1 MVTVDNN
8 EQLDRENILDRRWF
22 PLVTFSIGVF
32 VSLIDTIYL
41 LARGSNLE
49 NAVWPLAIRTLEITL
64 YLRKSVPL
72 VALLCALIL
81 SLGLWLMM
89 RRQQGKHIAQ
99 WITHSLIFAAG
110 VTVGAYAVYL
120 VMNARYLRGA
130 FLLLPTLYGFI
141 LFACAIGARGIP
153 RLPKLNDGV
162 LDKLYSASHLIAVF
176 LAAWL
181 MVPGI
186 PALVGIAPSPPDR
199 PVFGYGG
206 QPGPFGEVLEV
217 YPYQLPENVSAI
229 QGDTEED
236 ITFSIY
242 LSIPILPED
251 PGIEGVPLAI
261 LFHAFNNPD
270 RYSYTD
276 WIGRLIGKGMVV
288 AYIQY
293 PTDIR
298 PEGADNWDDTE
309 SEGMSDWPH
318 HVPRLYSIYSALNS
332 LQEIIGDDTRG
343 SEIDAVLGNLS
354 IMPEHLYIGG
364 HSLGGAYALNAL
376 EMVQEFGWG
385 SETVVVNTEMAS
397 SRPSQNLWQPNFD
410 QLPEATVVHLAVGE
424 DDMTVGQCDSVYHQQ
439 LFDLIEDNNSLL
451 IYIPSDRYGFP
462 RLIATHYIPA
472 TEAHDTLADWAF
484 YRRVDAQ
491 ADWVV
496 ARSRGDY
503 NTENFAYFHLIDGPL
518 LRDMGEWSDGTPVL
532 KLEPYSNAIQEK
544 RFNHC

>member
-1 MVTVDNN
+1 MVTVENN
-8 EQLDRENILDRRWF
+8 EQLDRVNILDNRWF
-22 PLVTFSIGVF
+22 PLITFSIGVF
-32 VSLIDTIYL
+32 VSLIETIYL

-81 SLGLWLMM
+81 SLGLWLMV
-89 RRQQGKHIAQ
+89 RRQQGKHITQ

-217 YPYQLPENVSAI
+217 YPSPLPENVTAI

-332 LQEIIGDDTRG
+332 LEEIIGDDTRG
-343 SEIDAVLGNLS
+343 AEIDAVLGNLS

-439 LFDLIEDNNSLL
+439 LFDLIDDNNSLL

-532 KLEPYSNAIQEK
+532 ELEPYSNAIQEK

>member
-1 MVTVDNN
+1 MVTVENN
-8 EQLDRENILDRRWF
+8 EQLDRVNILDRRWF

-32 VSLIDTIYL
+32 VSLIETIYL

-81 SLGLWLMM
+81 SLGLWLMV

-217 YPYQLPENVSAI
+217 YPYPLPENVTAI

-298 PEGADNWDDTE
+298 PEGADNWDYTE

-332 LQEIIGDDTRG
+332 LEEIIGDDTRG
-343 SEIDAVLGNLS
+343 AEIDAVLGNLS

-439 LFDLIEDNNSLL
+439 LFDLIDDNNSLL

-532 KLEPYSNAIQEK
+532 ELEPYSNAIQEK

>member
-110 VTVGAYAVYL
+110 VTAGAYAVYL

-217 YPYQLPENVSAI
+217 YPYQLPENVTAI

-242 LSIPILPED
+242 LSIPILPEE

-318 HVPRLYSIYSALNS
+318 HIPRLYSIYSALNS
-332 LQEIIGDDTRG
+332 LEEIIGDDTRG
-343 SEIDAVLGNLS
+343 PEIDAVLGNLS

-376 EMVQEFGWG
+376 EMVKEFGWG

-532 KLEPYSNAIQEK
+532 ELEPYSNAIQEK

>member
-1 MVTVDNN
+1 MVTVENN
-8 EQLDRENILDRRWF
+8 EQLDQVNILDRRWF
-22 PLVTFSIGVF
+22 PLFTFSIGVF
-32 VSLIDTIYL
+32 VSLIETIYL

-81 SLGLWLMM
+81 SLGLWLMV
-89 RRQQGKHIAQ
+89 RRQQGKHITQ

-217 YPYQLPENVSAI
+217 YPYPLPENVTAI

-309 SEGMSDWPH
+309 SEGMSDWPPH
-318 HVPRLYSIYSALNS
+318 IPRLYYIYSALNS
-332 LQEIIGDDTRG
+332 LEEIIGDDTRG
-343 SEIDAVLGNLS
+343 AEIDAVLGNLS

-439 LFDLIEDNNSLL
+439 LFDLIDDNNSLL

-532 KLEPYSNAIQEK
+532 ELEPYSNAIQEK

>member
-1 MVTVDNN
+1 MVTVENN
-8 EQLDRENILDRRWF
+8 EQLDRVNILDRRWF

-32 VSLIDTIYL
+32 VSLIETIYL

-217 YPYQLPENVSAI
+217 YPYPLPENVTAI

-332 LQEIIGDDTRG
+332 LEEIIGDDTRG
-343 SEIDAVLGNLS
+343 AEIDAVLGNLS

-410 QLPEATVVHLAVGE
+410 QLPEARVVHLAVGE

-532 KLEPYSNAIQEK
+532 ELEPYSNAIQEK

>member
-1 MVTVDNN
+1 MVTVEDSQ
-8 EQLDRENILDRRWF
+8 QLDHVNFLDRRWF

-81 SLGLWLMM
+81 SLGLWLMV

-110 VTVGAYAVYL
+110 VIVGAYSVYL

-153 RLPKLNDGV
+153 RLPKLNDGL

-217 YPYQLPENVSAI
+217 YPYPLPENVTAI

-242 LSIPILPED
+242 LSIPILPEE

-288 AYIQY
+288 AFIQY

-318 HVPRLYSIYSALNS
+318 HIPRLYSIYSALNS
-332 LQEIIGDDTRG
+332 LEEIIGDDTRG
-343 SEIDAVLGNLS
+343 PEIDAVLGNLS

-376 EMVQEFGWG
+376 EMIKEFGWG

-439 LFDLIEDNNSLL
+439 LFDLIDDNNSLL

-532 KLEPYSNAIQEK
+532 ELEPYSNAIQEK

>member
-120 VMNARYLRGA
+120 IMNARYLRGA

-153 RLPKLNDGV
+153 RLPKLNDGA

-217 YPYQLPENVSAI
+217 YPYPLPENVTAI

-242 LSIPILPED
+242 LSIPILPEE

-318 HVPRLYSIYSALNS
+318 HIPRLYSIYSALNS
-332 LQEIIGDDTRG
+332 LEEIIGDDTRG

-439 LFDLIEDNNSLL
+439 LFDLIDDNNSLL

-532 KLEPYSNAIQEK
+532 ELEPYSNAIQEK

>member
-1 MVTVDNN
+1 MVTVENN
-8 EQLDRENILDRRWF
+8 EQLDRVNILDRRWF

-32 VSLIDTIYL
+32 VSLIETIYL

-81 SLGLWLMM
+81 SLGLWLMV
-89 RRQQGKHIAQ
+89 RRQQGKHITQ

-153 RLPKLNDGV
+153 RLPKLNHGV

-217 YPYQLPENVSAI
+217 YPYPLPENVTAI

-332 LQEIIGDDTRG
+332 LEEIIGDDTRG
-343 SEIDAVLGNLS
+343 AEIDAVLGNLS

-376 EMVQEFGWG
+376 EMVQDFGWG

-439 LFDLIEDNNSLL
+439 LFDLIDDNNSLL

-496 ARSRGDY
+496 ARRRGDY

>member
-1 MVTVDNN
+1 MVTVEDSQ
-8 EQLDRENILDRRWF
+8 QLDHVNFLERRWF

-32 VSLIDTIYL
+32 ISLIETLYL

-110 VTVGAYAVYL
+110 VTVGAYSVYL

-153 RLPKLNDGV
+153 RLPKINDGV

-217 YPYQLPENVSAI
+217 YPYPLPENVTAI
-229 QGDTEED
+229 QGDTEDD

-242 LSIPILPED
+242 LSIPILPEE

-298 PEGADNWDDTE
+298 PAGADNWDDTE

-318 HVPRLYSIYSALNS
+318 HIPRLYSIYSALNS
-332 LQEIIGDDTRG
+332 LEEIIGDDTRG
-343 SEIDAVLGNLS
+343 PEIDAVLGNLS

-376 EMVQEFGWG
+376 EMVKEFGWG

-439 LFDLIEDNNSLL
+439 LFDLIDDNNSLL

-532 KLEPYSNAIQEK
+532 ELEPYSNAIQEK

>member
-72 VALLCALIL
+72 VALLCALAL

-162 LDKLYSASHLIAVF
+162 LDKLYSGSHLIAVF

-186 PALVGIAPSPPDR
+186 PALIGIAPSPPDR

-217 YPYQLPENVSAI
+217 YPYPLPENVTAI

-242 LSIPILPED
+242 LSIPILPEE

-532 KLEPYSNAIQEK
+532 ELEPYTNAIQEK

>member
-81 SLGLWLMM
+81 SLGLWLMV

-110 VTVGAYAVYL
+110 VIVGAYAVYL

-153 RLPKLNDGV
+153 RLPKLNDGL

-217 YPYQLPENVSAI
+217 YPYPLPENVTAI

-242 LSIPILPED
+242 LSIPILPEE

-288 AYIQY
+288 AFIQY

-318 HVPRLYSIYSALNS
+318 HIPRLYSIYSALNS
-332 LQEIIGDDTRG
+332 LEEIIGDDTRG
-343 SEIDAVLGNLS
+343 PEIDAVLGNLS

-376 EMVQEFGWG
+376 EMIKEFGWG

-439 LFDLIEDNNSLL
+439 LFDLIDDNNSLL

-532 KLEPYSNAIQEK
+532 ELEPYSNAIQEK

>member
-1 MVTVDNN
+1 MVTVENN
-8 EQLDRENILDRRWF
+8 EQLDRVNILDRRWF

-32 VSLIDTIYL
+32 VSLIETIYL

-99 WITHSLIFAAG
+99 WVTHSLIFAAG

-153 RLPKLNDGV
+153 RLPKFKDGV
-162 LDKLYSASHLIAVF
+162 LEKIYSASHLFAVF

-217 YPYQLPENVSAI
+217 YPYPLPENVTAI

-236 ITFSIY
+236 IIFSIY

-251 PGIEGVPLAI
+251 PGIDGVPLAI
-261 LFHAFNNPD
+261 LLHAFNNPD
-270 RYSYTD
+270 RDSYTD

-332 LQEIIGDDTRG
+332 LEEIIGDDTRG
-343 SEIDAVLGNLS
+343 AEIDAVLGNLS

-439 LFDLIEDNNSLL
+439 LFDLIDDNNSLL

-532 KLEPYSNAIQEK
+532 ELQPYSNAIQEK

>member
-1 MVTVDNN
+1 MVTVANN
-8 EQLDRENILDRRWF
+8 EQPDRENILNRRWF

-162 LDKLYSASHLIAVF
+162 LDKLYSGSHLIAVF

-217 YPYQLPENVSAI
+217 YPYPLPENVTDI

-242 LSIPILPED
+242 LSIPILPEE

-532 KLEPYSNAIQEK
+532 ELEPYSNAIQEK

>member
-1 MVTVDNN
+1 MVSVENN
-8 EQLDRENILDRRWF
+8 NSDDHLGFTGKSGF
-22 PLVTFSIGVF
+22 PLLLFFCGV
-32 VSLIDTIYL
+32 VLSLLETIYML
-41 LARGSNLE
+41 ILGNTLE
-49 NAVWPLAIRTLEITL
+49 NAVWPLAIRTLELTFF
-64 YLRKSVPL
+64 LRENMPL
-72 VALLCALIL
+72 VTIFCASLI
-81 SLGLWLMM
+81 SASLWLMI
-89 RRQQGKHIAQ
+89 RRQQQKYIPS
-99 WITHSLIFAAG
+99 WIGHLLVFISG
-110 VTVGAYAVYL
+110 VIMGSYGVFII
-120 VMNARYLRGA
+120 MDIRYLRGA

-141 LFACAIGARGIP
+141 LFACAIGAKGIP
-153 RLPKLNDGV
+153 NLPKPNRGFVDG
-162 LDKLYSASHLIAVF
+162 LYSVSHLLAVF

-181 MVPGI
+181 MMPGI
-186 PALVGIAPSPPDR
+186 PALIGIAPSPPDK

-206 QPGPFGEVLEV
+206 KPGPFGEVLEI
-217 YPYQLPENVSAI
+217 YPYPLPDNVTAI

-251 PGIEGVPLAI
+251 PGIDGVPLAI

-270 RYSYTD
+270 RGSYTD
-276 WIGRLIGKGMVV
+276 WIDRLVGKGMVV

-309 SEGMSDWPH
+309 VSGTSDWPH
-318 HVPRLYSIYSALNS
+318 HVPRLYSIYSAVNLLNEKIS
-332 LQEIIGDDTRG
+332 DDTRG
-343 SEIDAVLGNLS
+343 PEIDAVLGNLS

-364 HSLGGAYALNAL
+364 HSLGGAYALNTL
-376 EMVQEFGWG
+376 QMVQEFNWG
-385 SETVVVNTEMAS
+385 SETLVVNTEMAS
-397 SRPSQNLWQPNFD
+397 SRPMQELWQPDFSD
-410 QLPEATVVHLAVGE
+410 LPEATIVHLAVGE

-439 LFDLIEDNNSLL
+439 LFNLIEKNNSLL
-451 IYIPSDRYGFP
+451 IFIQSDKYGFP
-462 RLIATHYIPA
+462 RLIASHYIPA
-472 TEAHDTLADWAF
+472 NEAHDTMADWAF

-532 KLEPYSNAIQEK
+532 QLQPYTNAIEEQ
-544 RFNHC
+544 RFNYC

>member
-1 MVTVDNN
+1 MVTVEDSQ
-8 EQLDRENILDRRWF
+8 QLDHVNFLERRWF

-41 LARGSNLE
+41 LARGSDLE

-110 VTVGAYAVYL
+110 VIVGAYAVYL

-153 RLPKLNDGV
+153 RLPKLNDGL

-217 YPYQLPENVSAI
+217 YPYPLPENVTAI

-242 LSIPILPED
+242 LSIPILPEE

-288 AYIQY
+288 AFIQY

-318 HVPRLYSIYSALNS
+318 HIPRLYSIYSALNS
-332 LQEIIGDDTRG
+332 LEEIIGDDTRG
-343 SEIDAVLGNLS
+343 PEIDAVLGNLS

-376 EMVQEFGWG
+376 EMVKEFGWG

-439 LFDLIEDNNSLL
+439 LFDLIDDNNSLL

-532 KLEPYSNAIQEK
+532 ELEPYSNAIQEK

>member
-72 VALLCALIL
+72 VALLCALAL

-162 LDKLYSASHLIAVF
+162 LDKLYSGSHLIAVF

-217 YPYQLPENVSAI
+217 YPYPLPENVTAI

-242 LSIPILPED
+242 LSIPILPEE

-439 LFDLIEDNNSLL
+439 LFDLIDDNNSLL

-532 KLEPYSNAIQEK
+532 ELEPYSNAIQEK

>member
-99 WITHSLIFAAG
+99 WITHSLIFTAG

-130 FLLLPTLYGFI
+130 FLLLPTVYGFI

-153 RLPKLNDGV
+153 RLPKLNDGI
-162 LDKLYSASHLIAVF
+162 LDRLYSASHLIAVF

-199 PVFGYGG
+199 PIFGYGG

-217 YPYQLPENVSAI
+217 YPYPLPENVTAI

-298 PEGADNWDDTE
+298 PEGADNWEDTE

-332 LQEIIGDDTRG
+332 LEEIIGDDTRG

-451 IYIPSDRYGFP
+451 IFIPSDRYGFP

-532 KLEPYSNAIQEK
+532 ELVPYSNAIQEK